1 MNKTKKY
8 GLTRNTKTMKNKTIK
23 KNQKNQKNQKNK
35 SIKSSSSVDYI
46 FFYGTLRKGEFN
58 NYKIKENR
66 DLQFIGNA
74 MTKNKFSFFKI
85 NHTNLFPFITN
96 QKYKNHKKVNVDG
109 DLYKINHDKTK
120 LLHRMDKFEK
130 RYKRGVIQVMTK
142 DNEIH
147 DAFVYFMKD
156 KYIKDIEENIS
167 PNGLKTF
174 CYIESGDYLHHNHND

>member
-8 GLTRNTKTMKNKTIK
+8 RFATSTKKYKNKTIK
-23 KNQKNQKNQKNK
+23 KGSNK

-58 NYKIKENR
+58 DYKIKENR

-74 MTKNKFSFFKI
+74 ITKNKFSFLMI

-96 QKYKNHKKVNVDG
+96 KKYKNHKKVNIIG

-120 LLHRMDKFEK
+120 FLHIMDEFEK
-130 RYKRGVIQVMTK
+130 RYKRGVIRVMTN
-142 DNEIH
+142 DNQIH
-147 DAFVYFMKD
+147 DAFVYFIQD

-174 CYIESGDYLHHNHND
+174 CYIKSGDYLDHD

>member
-8 GLTRNTKTMKNKTIK
+8 RFSTSTKKYKNKTIK
-23 KNQKNQKNQKNK
+23 KESNK
-35 SIKSSSSVDYI
+35 SIKSSSSADYI
-46 FFYGTLRKGEFN
+46 FFYGTLRKGKFN
-58 NYKIKENR
+58 DYKIKENR

-74 MTKNKFSFFKI
+74 ITKNKFSFLMI
-85 NHTNLFPFITN
+85 NHTKLFPFITN
-96 QKYKNHKKVNVDG
+96 QKYKNHKKVNVVG
-109 DLYKINHDKTK
+109 DLYKINQDKTK

-142 DNEIH
+142 DNEIY
-147 DAFVYFMKD
+147 DAFVYFIKD

-174 CYIESGDYLHHNHND
+174 CYIESGDYLDDD